1 MNEHQ
6 PPPHSISF
14 TLKRLGVR
22 HQVDSGEPFTVGI
35 NFRNDIVVRRG
46 GFRNAP
52 NPEYRDKSIPVD
64 VTHAG
69 QQAQVHLQAGSADH
83 DGPAASTSEAHKRQ
97 HYARPGHVSF
107 DEWSHKL
114 TTFALESFG
123 HLGVEGS
130 RFIDQLAVSVVGG
143 RDGGSMSRKR
153 VLKERLLRIVSVTAK
168 VVISR

>member
-1 MNEHQ
+1 M
-6 PPPHSISF
+6 
-14 TLKRLGVR
+14 
-22 HQVDSGEPFTVGI
+22 D
-35 NFRNDIVVRRG
+35 VVIERG
-46 GFRNAP
+46 GLRDATAA
-52 NPEYRDKSIPVD
+52 EYRNNAILLD
-64 VTHAG
+64 VTYADP
-69 QQAQVHLQAGSADH
+69 QAMGHMRAGSADG
-83 DGPAASTSEAHKRQ
+83 DGLTASKSEARKRG